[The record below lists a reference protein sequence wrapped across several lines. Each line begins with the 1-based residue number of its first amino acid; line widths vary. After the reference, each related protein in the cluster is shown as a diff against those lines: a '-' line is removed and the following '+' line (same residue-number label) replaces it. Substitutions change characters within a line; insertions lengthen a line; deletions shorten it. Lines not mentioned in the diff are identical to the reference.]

1 MSKITINDKEY
12 ETEDFTQ
19 EQLNILREVQLAASE
34 VERLAYL
41 GRVLDERRSA
51 IVQTLL
57 NTLEPSSEP
66 TDT

>member
-19 EQLNILREVQLAASE
+19 EQLSILREVQVAASE

-41 GRVLDERRSA
+41 GKVLDERRSVL
-51 IVQTLL
+51 VQALL
-57 NTLEPSSEP
+57 NMLEPSSEP